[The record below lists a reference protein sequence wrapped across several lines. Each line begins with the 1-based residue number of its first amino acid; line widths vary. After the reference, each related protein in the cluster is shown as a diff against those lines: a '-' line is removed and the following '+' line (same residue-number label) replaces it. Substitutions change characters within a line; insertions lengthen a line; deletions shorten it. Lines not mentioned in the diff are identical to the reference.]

1 MSRSAFLRGLGNG
14 LLAVISIGLAL
25 VVVEFGLRA
34 FFYGSLAEPDFS
46 QRFHEPHPTRGWT
59 LRPNVVTTK
68 QELDYKVPVVVNSRG
83 LRGPEIGYE
92 RTPGIFRIM
101 IVGDSAMFSSGT
113 DDQNTVPVLL
123 AEMLAPLKVEV
134 INLSVAAYS
143 NVQENL
149 FLKDEGRKYRPDLVL
164 LAFTPSNDVQ
174 TNHEPLQR
182 LYQGSQR
189 RPFASLDGDGRL
201 VIEYQHAEREAKR
214 REKLAQRGAVRRMLQ
229 NSALLRLVG
238 VARHKLIAEPVDP
251 NIYPGWP
258 HLAEF
263 DPRLG
268 LNGRTAEEYEKL
280 WSEAWRVTRALIG
293 EMQAE
298 ARAMGAGFGIFVAPS
313 MLQGDAATQA
323 RVRDAFP
330 GIKLDVGRINRELA
344 AFAAE
349 IGAAYIPVLRHFN
362 AAAATSASPLF
373 HQFEDEHLN
382 AAGNRV
388 VAAALARGLREGR
401 LLPGNSA
408 PLDGDT
414 LKRSD

>member
-14 LLAVISIGLAL
+14 LLAVASIGLAL
-25 VVVEFGLRA
+25 VIAEFGLRV
-34 FFYGSLAEPDFS
+34 FFYGSLAEPDFGQS
-46 QRFHEPHPTRGWT
+46 FHEPHPTRGWT
-59 LRPNVVTTK
+59 LQPNVVTTK

-92 RTPGIFRIM
+92 RTPGTFRIM

-113 DDQNTVPVLL
+113 DDANTVPVLL

-143 NVQENL
+143 NVQEYL
-149 FLKDEGRKYRPDLVL
+149 FLRDEGRKYRPDLVL
-164 LAFTPSNDVQ
+164 LAFTPNNDVQ
-174 TNHEPLQR
+174 TNYEPLQR

-189 RPFASLDGDGRL
+189 RPFALLDGDRL
-201 VIEYQHAEREAKR
+201 VIQYEHAEREAKR
-214 REKLAQRGAVRRMLQ
+214 RERLAERGAVRRFFQ

-238 VARHKLIAEPVDP
+238 VAKQKLGADPVDP

-268 LNGRTAEEYEKL
+268 LKGRTADEYEKL
-280 WSEAWRVTRALIG
+280 WTEAWRVTRALISA
-293 EMQAE
+293 MQAE
-298 ARAMGAGFGIFVAPS
+298 ARAMDAHFGIFVAPS
-313 MLQGDAATQA
+313 ILQGDAAAQA

-330 GIKLDVGRINRELA
+330 GIKLDVGRINREIA

-362 AAAATSASPLF
+362 AAAAASAESLF

-382 AAGNRV
+382 AAGNRA
-388 VAAALARGLREGR
+388 VAAALARGLKEGK
-401 LLPGNSA
+401 LLPGDSA
-408 PLDGDT
+408 TLDGGT
-414 LKRSD
+414 VKRSD